1 MRAGVTN
8 HAGAAAGAGAAG
20 PSVFGGNPYAVVMPS
35 PARTVLLAVAACAI
49 ASTPA
54 LGAAEFTVKEGPT
67 PGVTAG
73 GAFTWFTGMYSAAG
87 NPRGHVMG
95 SDAGAAGSTLML
107 AFGAGARLVA
117 RNALPKVASGPA
129 VFRRQVVGGT
139 GPYLGARGMV
149 LSRKVGGIY
158 THAVTYTLP
167 PRGTRRAT
175 MSYVVRLRPA
185 QTTQNGGARGV
196 GNRRVIA
203 GTVFDAGGT
212 QVGTY
217 AVDST
222 LAYVYGAGTYEW
234 FVGAFGYVFADG
246 TLMAR
251 GPYQRA
257 AASAPGALTP
267 SGRVVTGGTGAYAGM
282 RGQVVVT
289 PNSDGTSTHSFT
301 LVRR

>member
-1 MRAGVTN
+1 
-8 HAGAAAGAGAAG
+8 
-20 PSVFGGNPYAVVMPS
+20 MPT
-35 PARTVLLAVAACAI
+35 PARTALLAIAACAVV
-49 ASTPA
+49 ATPA
-54 LGAAEFTVKEGPT
+54 LGAAEFTVTEGPT

-73 GAFTWFTGMYSAAG
+73 GAFTWFTGMYALETR

-95 SDAGAAGSTLML
+95 TESPTGGSTVAL
-107 AFGAGARLVA
+107 AFGTGARIVA
-117 RNALPKVASGPA
+117 RNALPVTGSAPA

-139 GPYLGARGMV
+139 GQYLGAKGMMV
-149 LSRKVGGIY
+149 SRKTGGTY
-158 THAVTYTLP
+158 VHTVTYTLP
-167 PRGTRRAT
+167 PRGTNRT
-175 MSYVVRLRPA
+175 SMSYVVRLRPA
-185 QTTQNGGARGV
+185 QTTQNGGAGGV

-203 GTVFDAGGT
+203 GTVLDAGGA

-222 LAYVYGAGTYEW
+222 LAFVYGSGTYEW

-257 AASAPGALTP
+257 SAAAPGALAP
-267 SGRVVTGGTGAYAGM
+267 SGRVVIGGTGAYAGM

-289 PNSDGTSTHSFT
+289 PNPDGTSTHSFT
-301 LVRR
+301 LIRG

>member
-1 MRAGVTN
+1 MTA
-8 HAGAAAGAGAAG
+8 
-20 PSVFGGNPYAVVMPS
+20 PI
-35 PARTVLLAVAACAI
+35 RTALLAIAACAI
-49 ASTPA
+49 ATTPA
-54 LGAAEFTVKEGPT
+54 LGAAEFTVTEGPT

-73 GAFTWFTGMYSAAG
+73 GAFTWFTGMYSLETR

-95 SDAGAAGSTLML
+95 SDAGANGSTLML
-107 AFGAGARLVA
+107 AFGSGARIVA
-117 RNALPKVASGPA
+117 RNALPEAASGPA

-149 LSRKVGGIY
+149 LTRKVRGTY
-158 THAVTYTLP
+158 AHTVMYTLP
-167 PRGTRRAT
+167 PRGTKRTT

-185 QTTQNGGARGV
+185 QTTQNGGAGGV

-203 GTVFDAGGT
+203 GTVLDAGGA

-222 LAYVYGAGTYEW
+222 LAFTYGAGTYEW
-234 FVGAFGYVFADG
+234 FVGVFGYVFADG

-257 AASAPGALTP
+257 SAAAPGALKP
-267 SGRVVTGGTGAYAGM
+267 SGRVVTGGTGVYAGM

-289 PNSDGTSTHSFT
+289 PNPDGTSTHSFT
-301 LVRR
+301 LIRP